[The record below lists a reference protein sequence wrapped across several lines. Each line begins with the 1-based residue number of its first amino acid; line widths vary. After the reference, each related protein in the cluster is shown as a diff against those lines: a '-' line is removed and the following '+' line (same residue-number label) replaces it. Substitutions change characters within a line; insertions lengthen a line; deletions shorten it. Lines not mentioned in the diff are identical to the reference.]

1 MNSKRTYAAIDLK
14 SFYASVECV
23 ERGLDPITTPLV
35 VADPSRGKN
44 TICLAVTPEL
54 KKYGLSGRSRMF
66 QVHQK
71 MREIKAQTGKE
82 IDYIVA
88 PPRMALYIKY
98 SANVYEVY
106 LNYFSPDDIH
116 LYSIDEVFIELTGYL
131 DLYKTDAPGLCRRVI
146 LEVLAN
152 TGITATAGIGP
163 NLFLC
168 KVAMDIVAKHCR
180 ADEWGVRVAQLD
192 EMDFRRRLWSHRP
205 LTDFWR
211 IGPGTARRLEKHC
224 MFTLGDVARRSLK
237 PEGQRKLYKLFGIDA
252 EILIDHAWGYE
263 PCTIAHIK
271 GYKPE
276 SKSMVSGQVLPRP
289 YPFHQARLVAQEMAE
304 TLALELMEQ
313 GLVASQFSLGVGYSA
328 NKGEE
333 NYTGPVK
340 INHYGQVVPKS
351 AHGSVSVGRPT
362 SLASTMAGAILRAF
376 DQVVNPTLQIHRI
389 NICALDVEPEAAL
402 QPELFGISSSQQREQ
417 KLQQAILKIMR
428 KHGKN
433 SVVKGHDLEE
443 GGTKMERNRQIGG
456 HRA

>member
-23 ERGLDPITTPLV
+23 ERGLDPITAPLV

-44 TICLAVTPEL
+44 TICLAVSPEL

-66 QVHQK
+66 QVYQK

-82 IDYIVA
+82 IDCIVA
-88 PPRMALYIKY
+88 SPRMALYIAY

-116 LYSIDEVFIELTGYL
+116 VYSIDEVFIDLTSYL
-131 DLYKTDAPGLCRRVI
+131 NLYKTDALSLCRRVI
-146 LEVLAN
+146 LEVLAT

-168 KVAMDIVAKHCR
+168 KVAMDVVAKHCVP
-180 ADEWGVRVAQLD
+180 DEWGVRIARLD
-192 EMDFRRRLWSHRP
+192 EMDFRRQLWSHRP

-263 PCTIAHIK
+263 PCTMAHIK
-271 GYKPE
+271 AYRAE
-276 SKSMVSGQVLPRP
+276 NRSIVSGQVLPRP
-289 YPFHQARLVAQEMAE
+289 YPFHQTRLVVQEMAE
-304 TLALELMEQ
+304 ILALELMEQ
-313 GLVASQFSLGVGYSA
+313 GLVASQFSLAVGYSS
-328 NKGEE
+328 NTDEE
-333 NYTGPVK
+333 NHTGSVK
-340 INHYGQVVPKS
+340 TNLYGQLVPKS
-351 AHGSVSVGRPT
+351 AHGGISVGRPT
-362 SLASTMAGAILRAF
+362 SLASTMAGAILRVF
-376 DQVVNPTLQIHRI
+376 DQVVNPTLMVHRI
-389 NICALDVEPEAAL
+389 HICALDVVAVTSL
-402 QPELFGISSSQQREQ
+402 QPELFDIDPSQQREQ
-417 KLQQAILKIMR
+417 KLQQTLLKIM
-428 KHGKN
+428 KKYGKN
-433 SVVKGHDLEE
+433 SVVKAHDLEE